1 MGQES
6 DILGV
11 SEGDTVGRAGH
22 PVLSCRKVLGSF
34 WACAKPG
41 KTHQDRTGERG
52 RNGST
57 PGGRVR

>member
-1 MGQES
+1 MG
-6 DILGV
+6 
-11 SEGDTVGRAGH
+11 
-22 PVLSCRKVLGSF
+22 RKVIFWGCLRVTQRVGQATPILFCREVLDSF

-57 PGGRVR
+57 PGSRVR